1 MLRMARGSERA
12 GTAGRLRAWARE
24 GPWTTL
30 RYRDYRLLWCGQLV
44 SVTGSQMRVVAVAWQ
59 VYLISHS
66 ALLLGV
72 VGLAQGLAMMAFSLV
87 AGVVAD
93 ARDRRRLLI
102 VVQSALACGS
112 AVLAL
117 STITHLVS
125 LPMIYAVVFLM
136 SAVSAFDFPARQAL
150 IPTLVA
156 REDLP
161 NALSLNTLLFN
172 LATIIGPS
180 LGGLAI
186 GIIGVGG
193 TYVADM
199 VSFLAVASALLAM
212 RPLAVPAA
220 GRPRA
225 GFASLLEGFSYL
237 RARRFLLGVMA
248 LDFCAMFF
256 GSPAG
261 ILPIF
266 ARDILRVGPFGY
278 GLLISA
284 GAVGAVIAVGFSGRF
299 RFIRRQGLGIL
310 IAVGVWGTCI
320 VAFGLT
326 NGPLWHGAFW
336 RQASW
341 QGPFWLAFT
350 LLAGAGAGDLVSTVL
365 RGTMVQLSTPD
376 QMRGRVSATNAMF
389 IIGGPALGQFES
401 GAVAGLLTPQLS
413 VLTGG
418 LACLL
423 ATGIIA
429 VTIPG
434 VRQFRLSLDRPPS
447 PTAPDSATPATD
459 PAPGGPPLA
468 PDQTFAAITDGET
481 TGGE

>member
-1 MLRMARGSERA
+1 MLRISRTGDRS
-12 GTAGRLRAWARE
+12 GTARRLRAWARE

-66 ALLLGV
+66 AVLLGV

-87 AGVVAD
+87 AGVIAD
-93 ARDRRRLLI
+93 AHDRRTVL
-102 VVQSALACGS
+102 VVVNVMLACGS
-112 AVLAL
+112 ALLAL
-117 STITHLVS
+117 TTITDSIS
-125 LPMIYAVVFLM
+125 LPVIYAVVFLM

-150 IPTLVA
+150 IPTLVT

-161 NALSLNTLLFN
+161 SALSLNTLLFN
-172 LATIIGPS
+172 LATIVGPS

-186 GIIGVGG
+186 GVIGVGG
-193 TYVADM
+193 TYIADM
-199 VSFLAVASALLAM
+199 VSFVGVVSALLAM
-212 RPLAVPAA
+212 RPLAAPVE

-225 GFASLLEGFSYL
+225 GFAALLEGFSYL
-237 RARRFLLGVMA
+237 RARRFLLGIMA

-266 ARDILRVGPFGY
+266 ARDILHVGPFGY
-278 GLLISA
+278 GLLLSA
-284 GAVGAVIAVGFSGRF
+284 GAVGAVIAVAFSGWLRH
-299 RFIRRQGLGIL
+299 IRRQGLGVL
-310 IAVGVWGTCI
+310 LAVTVWGTCI

-336 RQASW
+336 RQTSW
-341 QGPFWLAFT
+341 QGPFWLAFA
-350 LLAGAGAGDLVSTVL
+350 LLAGAGAGDLISTVL
-365 RGTMVQLSTPD
+365 RGTIVQLSTPD
-376 QMRGRVSATNAMF
+376 HMRGRVSATNAMF

-401 GAVAGLLTPQLS
+401 GVVAGVLSPQLS

-418 LACLL
+418 LACLM

-429 VTIPG
+429 LSIPG
-434 VRQFRLSLDRPPS
+434 VRHFRLDLGRRASTGANDIKSGASTEVDLV
-447 PTAPDSATPATD
+447 AE
-459 PAPGGPPLA
+459 GP
-468 PDQTFAAITDGET
+468 
-481 TGGE
+481 